1 MATLKIQL
9 PGKGTRVYRIHK
21 KITSL
26 GRSADADVSRA
37 EPSVAESHAH
47 IHFDGREFNLHA
59 ADREGELYVN
69 GRKRSKQRLVHEDR
83 TRRGAADLDSPL
95 YNQRGPDDPADTGIA
110 TELASYK
117 KLYEFSGKLMASY
130 ELPALL
136 DQLLDVM
143 IQVSNADKG
152 FLVLMESGEPV
163 VKVARNLRRETI
175 FDAVRQLS
183 DSILAHVIKTRR
195 PLIISDA
202 LRDEEFKN
210 SLSVVNLKLTSVMC
224 VPLIEQG
231 NMLGVIYVGNDSV
244 AELFAESHLEVMSVF
259 AAQASLLVRNALLV
273 NDLRL
278 DNRSLQSRIEQIR
291 FGEILGASPRMQ
303 EVFRK
308 VQKVAATDI
317 SVLITGETG
326 TGKELIARE
335 LHSRSPRA
343 KHPFITI
350 NCGAIPENLLES
362 ELFSHVRGAFT
373 GAVGNKVG
381 RFQSADHGTLF
392 LDEIGEMP
400 LALQV
405 KILRA
410 LQRRWSFGWATPAP
424 RPSTSGSWPPP
435 TGTWTSKSRPAASAR
450 ISTTDSTWFTCTCRR
465 CATAATTSRSWPVTW
480 WAATRPNTAARSA
493 GSPPTRSRPSSA
505 TAGRATSGS
514 SRTGSRR
521 RWCWPTRRSS
531 DRRIWICRP
540 TISRPSCRW
549 PTPRRNFS
557 ASTSTRSWRSTAA
570 TAPRP
575 PGTWASTRARS
586 SATSRRAK
594 ATDLSTT
601 TRPRWAAAPERFD
614 AGAPWPGNEFSCR
627 SRRWLTAMSDPG
639 RRAGWKPGSACGLR
653 AWHTY
658 CCCLLLSFAPPQLP
672 SPSS

>member
-9 PGKGTRVYRIHK
+9 PGKGTRIYRIHK

-26 GRSADADVSRA
+26 GRSAEADVSLA

-47 IHFDGREFNLHA
+47 IHFDGREFNLA
-59 ADREGELYVN
+59 ATERDGELFVN
-69 GRKRSKQRLVHEDR
+69 GRKRSKQRLMHEDR
-83 TRRGAADLDSPL
+83 IRIGNVELEFSLYDQPGADEADDA
-95 YNQRGPDDPADTGIA
+95 GAG

-163 VKVARNLRRETI
+163 VKAARNLRRETI

-183 DSILAHVIKTRR
+183 DSILARVIKTRR

-231 NMLGVIYVGNDSV
+231 SMLGLIYVGNDNV
-244 AELFAESHLEVMSVF
+244 AQLFAESQLEVMSVF

-291 FGEILGASPRMQ
+291 FGEILGSSPRMQ

-362 ELFSHVRGAFT
+362 ELFGHVRGAFT

-410 LQRRWSFGWATPAP
+410 LQEKVVVRVGDTNSETVDI
-424 RPSTSGSWPPP
+424 
-435 TGTWTSKSRPAASAR
+435 R
-450 ISTTDSTWFTCTCRR
+450 IL
-465 CATAATTSRSWPVTW
+465 AATNRDLD
-480 WAATRPNTAARSA
+480 AEIK
-493 GSPPTRSRPSSA
+493 
-505 TAGRATSGS
+505 AGRF
-514 SRTGSRR
+514 REDLYYRLNVVNLHLPPLR
-521 RWCWPTRRSS
+521 
-531 DRRIWICRP
+531 DRGDDI
-540 TISRPSCRW
+540 
-549 PTPRRNFS
+549 
-557 ASTSTRSWRSTAA
+557 AVL
-570 TAPRP
+570 
-575 PGTWASTRARS
+575 ARYMVG
-586 SATSRRAK
+586 RY
-594 ATDLSTT
+594 
-601 TRPRWAAAPERFD
+601 APEYGSAVRGLTPN
-614 AGAPWPGNEFSCR
+614 AIAAIKRHRWPGNIRELENR
-627 SRRWLTAMSDPG
+627 IKKAVVLADK
-639 RRAGWKPGSACGLR
+639 A
-653 AWHTY
+653 
-658 CCCLLLSFAPPQLP
+658 LLGPEDLDLSPDDLP
-672 SPSS
+672 SILPLADAKEKFQREYINEVLTLNAGNRTKTARDLGVDPRTIFRHLEKGEGDGGLDEPAAEVGSGVGEV

>member
-9 PGKGTRVYRIHK
+9 PGNGMKVYRIHK
-21 KITSL
+21 KLTSL
-26 GRSADADVSRA
+26 GRSADADVSIPEA
-37 EPSVAESHAH
+37 SLAESHAH
-47 IHFDGREFNLHA
+47 IHFDGREFNLA
-59 ADREGELYVN
+59 ATDRDAEIFVN
-69 GRKRSKQRLVHEDR
+69 GRRRTKQRLVHEDR
-83 TRRGAADLDSPL
+83 IRMGAVELEFSL
-95 YNQRGPDDPADTGIA
+95 YDQPGPADDQAETGAA

-117 KLYEFSGKLMASY
+117 KLYEFSGKLMSSY

-163 VKVARNLRRETI
+163 VKAARNLRRETI

-231 NMLGVIYVGNDSV
+231 SMLGLIYVGNDNV
-244 AELFAESHLEVMSVF
+244 AELFAESQLEVMSVF

-278 DNRSLQSRIEQIR
+278 DNRSLQRRIEQIR
-291 FGEILGASPRMQ
+291 FGEILGSSPRMQ

-343 KHPFITI
+343 KQPFITI

-362 ELFSHVRGAFT
+362 ELFGHVRGAFT
-373 GAVGNKVG
+373 GAVGNKLG

-410 LQRRWSFGWATPAP
+410 LQEKVVVRVGDTVSDTVDI
-424 RPSTSGSWPPP
+424 
-435 TGTWTSKSRPAASAR
+435 R
-450 ISTTDSTWFTCTCRR
+450 IL
-465 CATAATTSRSWPVTW
+465 AATNRDLDTEIK
-480 WAATRPNTAARSA
+480 
-493 GSPPTRSRPSSA
+493 
-505 TAGRATSGS
+505 AGRFREDLYYRLNVVNLHLPPLRDRGDDIAVLSRYLLGRYAAEYGS
-514 SRTGSRR
+514 AVRGL
-521 RWCWPTRRSS
+521 
-531 DRRIWICRP
+531 
-540 TISRPSCRW
+540 
-549 PTPRRNFS
+549 TPN
-557 ASTSTRSWRSTAA
+557 ALAA
-570 TAPRP
+570 IKRH
-575 PGTWASTRARS
+575 R
-586 SATSRRAK
+586 
-594 ATDLSTT
+594 
-601 TRPRWAAAPERFD
+601 
-614 AGAPWPGNEFSCR
+614 WPGNIRELENRIKKAVVLADKALLGPEDLDLSLDDLPAVLPLADAKEKFQR
-627 SRRWLTAMSDPG
+627 EYINEVLALNGGNRTKTARDLGVDPRTVFRHLEKG
-639 RRAGWKPGSACGLR
+639 DGDSALDEPPPDAHGGPGEA
-653 AWHTY
+653 
-658 CCCLLLSFAPPQLP
+658 
-672 SPSS
+672 